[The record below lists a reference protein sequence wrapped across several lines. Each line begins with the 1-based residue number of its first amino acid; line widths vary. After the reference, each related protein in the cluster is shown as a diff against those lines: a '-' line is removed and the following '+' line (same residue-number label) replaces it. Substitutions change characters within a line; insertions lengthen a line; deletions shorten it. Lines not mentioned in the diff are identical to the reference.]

1 MTLSHGLLVLTGAA
15 LLLATTA
22 SADDGKQE
30 EQKPRVIPFQERWEA
45 QVHTNEMGETLPY
58 RLLKPKVY
66 DAEQAY
72 PLVVFLHGMG
82 ERGSDNVSQ
91 LVNGVSEFFASD
103 AAMVRFPAVV
113 IAPQCPDGED
123 MNEASWSNWRD
134 ETRGIT
140 KPTRLA
146 LEIVEA
152 MREQFTIDSDRM
164 YIGGLSMGGFGTWD
178 VIQEY
183 PDLFA
188 AAFPICGGGDPEK
201 AERIA
206 SLPLWVFHGAKDE
219 TVPPQLSRDMVR
231 AIQEAGG
238 HPGYSEYPDVG
249 HDSWTNAFEEPRLLA
264 WLFSQK
270 REHSGRAADATG

>member
-1 MTLSHGLLVLTGAA
+1 MTLSHGLLVFTGAA
-15 LLLATTA
+15 LLLATVA

-231 AIQEAGG
+231 AIQEEGG

-249 HDSWTNAFEEPRLLA
+249 HDSWTNAFEEPRLLP

-270 REHSGRAADATG
+270 RGQSDGTPDATG

>member
-1 MTLSHGLLVLTGAA
+1 MALSDGLLVFAGAAA
-15 LLLATTA
+15 LLATEA
-22 SADDGKQE
+22 SADEGNKE
-30 EQKPRVIPFQERWEA
+30 EQKSRVIPFLERWE
-45 QVHTNEMGETLPY
+45 QRVHRNGEGETLPY
-58 RLLKPKVY
+58 RLLKPEEY
-66 DAEQAY
+66 DPGQIY

-103 AAMVRFPAVV
+103 VAMDRFPAVV
-113 IAPQCPDGED
+113 VAPQCPDGED
-123 MNEASWSNWRD
+123 MNEASWANLEAD
-134 ETRGIT
+134 APAITR
-140 KPTRLA
+140 PTRLV
-146 LEIVEA
+146 LEIVDVVRGELSV
-152 MREQFTIDSDRM
+152 DSDRM
-164 YIGGLSMGGFGTWD
+164 YVGGLSMGGFGTWD

-188 AAFPICGGGDPEK
+188 AAFPICGGGDPQR
-201 AERIA
+201 ADRIA

-219 TVPPQLSRDMVR
+219 KVPPQLSRDMVR

-249 HDSWTNAFEEPRLLA
+249 HDSWTNAFEEPRLLP

-270 REHSGRAADATG
+270 RQHAGAAADATE

>member
-1 MTLSHGLLVLTGAA
+1 MTLSHGLLVFTGAA
-15 LLLATTA
+15 LLLATVA

-91 LVNGVSEFFASD
+91 LVNGVSAFFASD

>member
-249 HDSWTNAFEEPRLLA
+249 HDSWTNAFEQPKLLA

>member
-1 MTLSHGLLVLTGAA
+1 MTLSHGLLLLTGAA
-15 LLLATTA
+15 LLLATGA
-22 SADDGKQE
+22 SADDAKQE
-30 EQKPRVIPFQERWEA
+30 EQKPRVIPFLERWEA
-45 QVHTNEMGETLPY
+45 CVHTNESGETLPY
-58 RLLKPKVY
+58 RLLKPKAY
-66 DAEQAY
+66 DPGQTY
-72 PLVVFLHGMG
+72 PLVVVLHGMG
-82 ERGSDNVSQ
+82 ERGSDNASQ
-91 LVNGVSEFFASD
+91 LVNGVSELFASD
-103 AAMVRFPAVV
+103 AAMDRFPAVV

-134 ETRGIT
+134 ETPAIT
-140 KPTRLA
+140 GPTRLV
-146 LEIVEA
+146 LEIVKA
-152 MREQFTIDSDRM
+152 VRKQFTIDSDRM

-188 AAFPICGGGDPEK
+188 AAFPICGGGDPHR

-206 SLPLWVFHGAKDE
+206 QLPLWVFHGATDE

-238 HPGYSEYPDVG
+238 HPGYTEYPDVG
-249 HDSWTNAFEEPRLLA
+249 HDSWTSAFEEPRLLA

-270 REHSGRAADATG
+270 RKQSGATGDATE

>member
-1 MTLSHGLLVLTGAA
+1 MTLSHGVLALVGAA

-22 SADDGKQE
+22 SADEGTQE
-30 EQKPRVIPFQERWEA
+30 EQEPRVIPLLERWEA
-45 QVHTNEMGETLPY
+45 RVYRNASGETLPY
-58 RLLKPKVY
+58 RLLRPKAY
-66 DAEQAY
+66 DAGRAH

-82 ERGSDNVSQ
+82 ERGSDNESQ
-91 LVNGVSEFFASD
+91 LVNGVSELFASD
-103 AAMVRFPAVV
+103 ATMERFPAVV
-113 IAPQCPDGED
+113 IVPQCPDGED
-123 MNEASWSNWRD
+123 LNESSWSNWQD
-134 ETRGIT
+134 ETPAIT
-140 KPTRLA
+140 KPTRLV

-152 MREQFTIDSDRM
+152 MREQFTIDAERM

-178 VIQEY
+178 VILEH

-188 AAFPICGGGDPEK
+188 AAFPICGGADPRK

-219 TVPPQLSRDMVR
+219 TVPPHLSRDMVR

-249 HDSWTNAFEEPRLLA
+249 HDSWTSAFEEPRLLP
-264 WLFSQK
+264 WLFSQN
-270 REHSGRAADATG
+270 RGDSSE

>member
-15 LLLATTA
+15 LLLATVA

-45 QVHTNEMGETLPY
+45 QVHTNGRAETLPY
-58 RLLKPKVY
+58 RLLKPKAY

-91 LVNGVSEFFASD
+91 LVNGVSAFFASD
-103 AAMVRFPAVV
+103 AAMDRFPAVV

-134 ETRGIT
+134 ETPAIT
-140 KPTRLA
+140 RPTRLV
-146 LEIVEA
+146 LEVVEA
-152 MREQFTIDSDRM
+152 MREQFTIDTDRM

-188 AAFPICGGGDPEK
+188 AAFPICGGGDPHK

-219 TVPPQLSRDMVR
+219 TVPPQRSRDMVR

-238 HPGYSEYPDVG
+238 HPGYTEYPDVG
-249 HDSWTNAFEEPRLLA
+249 HDSWTSAFEEPRLLP

-270 REHSGRAADATG
+270 REHSGRTADATG

>member
-1 MTLSHGLLVLTGAA
+1 MTLSHGLLVFTGAA

-30 EQKPRVIPFQERWEA
+30 QQKPRVIPFQERWDA
-45 QVHTNEMGETLPY
+45 QVHTNESGETLPY
-58 RLLKPKVY
+58 RLLKPKAY
-66 DAEQAY
+66 DPGQAY

-91 LVNGVSEFFASD
+91 LVNGVSEFLASD
-103 AAMVRFPAVV
+103 AAMDRFPAVV

-134 ETRGIT
+134 ETPAIT
-140 KPTRLA
+140 GPTRLV
-146 LEIVEA
+146 LEIVA
-152 MREQFTIDSDRM
+152 VVREQFTIDSDRM
-164 YIGGLSMGGFGTWD
+164 YIGGLSMGGFGTWN
-178 VIQEY
+178 VIQEC

-188 AAFPICGGGDPEK
+188 AAFPICGGGDPKK

-206 SLPLWVFHGAKDE
+206 KLPLWVFHGAKDE
-219 TVPPQLSRDMVR
+219 TVPPQRSRDMVR